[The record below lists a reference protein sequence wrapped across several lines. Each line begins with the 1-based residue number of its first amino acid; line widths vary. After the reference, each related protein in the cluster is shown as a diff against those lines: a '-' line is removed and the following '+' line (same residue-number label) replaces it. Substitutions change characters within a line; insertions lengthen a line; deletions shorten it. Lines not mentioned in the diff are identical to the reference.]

1 MNVPNH
7 GALVVVGSGPGIG
20 SHVAAHFARKGFGRI
35 ILMSRNEARLKVD
48 AVIVR
53 TASPNAA
60 VDIVPVDLTVTGSV
74 RCALIEVDR
83 RLNGMR
89 LECVVF
95 NAARV
100 TTSAIL
106 SWPVEELQ
114 RDLHVTLSIPS
125 NRSRK
130 RTW

>member
-1 MNVPNH
+1 MDSSDH

-20 SHVAAHFARKGFGRI
+20 SHVAARFAHEGFKKI

-53 TASPNAA
+53 TAAPSTDI
-60 VDIVPVDLTVTGSV
+60 DIVPIDLTMTGNV
-74 RCALIEVDR
+74 RRALIEVDR
-83 RLNGMR
+83 RLDGMR

-95 NAARV
+95 NAARA
-100 TTSAIL
+100 TTSELL

-114 RDLHVTLSIPS
+114 RDLNVILHPHTV
-125 NRSRK
+125 
-130 RTW
+130 